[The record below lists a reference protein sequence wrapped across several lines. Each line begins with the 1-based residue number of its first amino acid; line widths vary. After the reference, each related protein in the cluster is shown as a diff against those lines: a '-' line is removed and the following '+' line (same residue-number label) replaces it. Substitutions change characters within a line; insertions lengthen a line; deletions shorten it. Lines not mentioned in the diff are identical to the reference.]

1 MVYFSPILVWFAS
14 TQTIPTQTN
23 PFPCHNPNK
32 KINKT
37 ISGLVLLSRQ
47 NHTEQDRLDGPNQPY
62 RVYQSKSGGHKKTCS
77 NQRFSF
83 RMTLNAAWLKT
94 EKTPFPPQPPT
105 DTPTSYVAK
114 PDKLGILNVTK
125 RAKKREIELTKPDFF
140 QRNLKNLADDSLKT
154 SLR

>member
-1 MVYFSPILVWFAS
+1 MLES
-14 TQTIPTQTN
+14 T
-23 PFPCHNPNK
+23 
-32 KINKT
+32 
-37 ISGLVLLSRQ
+37 LLLQ
-47 NHTEQDRLDGPNQPY
+47 NDVKRCMAKDRKNT
-62 RVYQSKSGGHKKTCS
+62 V
-77 NQRFSF
+77 
-83 RMTLNAAWLKT
+83 
-94 EKTPFPPQPPT
+94 PPQPPT